1 MSVYKKLFIG
11 FTFIVAVFIFVWGYN
26 FLKGKDIFD
35 KQTIVYADYHEVSG
49 LAVANPVMIN
59 GFKVG
64 QVSDI
69 YFNPNMTGDIIV
81 VLTLQNKFPIPNNT
95 IARIY
100 SADLMGSKAIDLR
113 LGDGVEMINSGDTLA
128 SSIEA
133 SLMDEVNAQ
142 VQPIKIKAE
151 NLLGSI
157 DSLVIAFQTVLNED
171 AIVNLSESFNSMR
184 RTFSNLENTTTNIDS
199 LVITE
204 RSNISAI
211 LQNVDSLTLTLSQNR
226 DKISSILTN
235 FEVVSD
241 SLSKIDIG
249 GTLTRA
255 NNAID
260 ELNIILAQINEGQ
273 GTVGMLMHNDTLYM
287 ELNRSAEELNLLL
300 KDIRENPKRYV
311 KFSLF

>member
-11 FTFIVAVFIFVWGYN
+11 FTFVVAIFLFVWGYN

-35 KQTIVYADYHEVSG
+35 RQTIVYAEYVEISG
-49 LAVANPVMIN
+49 LTVANPVMIN

-69 YFNPNMTGDIIV
+69 YFNPNMKGKIIV
-81 VLTLQNKFPIPNNT
+81 VLTLQNKFPIPKNT

-100 SADLMGSKAIDLR
+100 SADIMGSKAVDLK
-113 LGDGVEMINSGDTLA
+113 LGDAVDIITAGDTLV

-171 AIVNLSESFNSMR
+171 AITNLSESFNSMR
-184 RTFSNLENTTTNIDS
+184 RTFSNLENTTSNIDS
-199 LVITE
+199 LVTSE

-226 DKISSILTN
+226 DKISTIIAN

-241 SLSKIDIG
+241 SLSKVDIG
-249 GTLTRA
+249 GTLKRA
-255 NNAID
+255 NNVIE
-260 ELNIILAQINEGQ
+260 ELSIILAQINEGQ
-273 GTVGMLMHNDTLYM
+273 GTLGMLMHNDTLYM
-287 ELNRSAEELNLLL
+287 EINRSAEELNLLL